1 MPHNSKLVAASGHN
15 GGQLGDHSSHV
26 VLNSKEILTLL
37 IVYNMPPLHRQR
49 NRLRIVSYYC
59 DTFRGRRTQISE
71 VNFAEPQEEEEED
84 NWHTFSMTELYHQW
98 NSTARPQIH
107 HRQVDSQVVMETSDN
122 GDEREEMLERGTL
135 HAATFTPTAGFHRA
149 LVRFQDTLSVS
160 FPNVPCAYCGVL
172 SLPWTT
178 CWLAANEAAEEVD
191 QFGLRNVLNLPLHI
205 DQWG

>member
-1 MPHNSKLVAASGHN
+1 M
-15 GGQLGDHSSHV
+15 
-26 VLNSKEILTLL
+26 
-37 IVYNMPPLHRQR
+37 
-49 NRLRIVSYYC
+49 
-59 DTFRGRRTQISE
+59 FRGRRTQISE

-84 NWHTFSMTELYHQW
+84 NWHTFSMTELYRQW
-98 NSTARPQIH
+98 NSTTHPRIH

-135 HAATFTPTAGFHRA
+135 HAATFTPTAGFRRA
-149 LVRFQDTLSVS
+149 LVRFQDTLFVS
-160 FPNVPCAYCGVL
+160 FPNVLCAYCGVL

-205 DQWG
+205 DRQG